1 MCKEV
6 FNIDRFS
13 LDNLKT
19 KILVVSQ
26 VSHSS
31 SLVVANCTILALGR
45 FSKERDSSVV
55 IVEKF

>member
-1 MCKEV
+1 MQLSLSLGRISDYVCKEV
-6 FNIDRFS
+6 LNIDRFS

-31 SLVVANCTILALGR
+31 SLVVANCIIL
-45 FSKERDSSVV
+45 
-55 IVEKF
+55 